1 MRCVFRRAQAARRK
15 QKAAEEAL
23 AYRELARETCEGRPG
38 FAALKLKHENEVT
51 QLKMMG
57 YNEAAALRK
66 RATARF
72 RSVPNLWVLSSGSGS
87 GPGCGSFSRVHA
99 NDLSRTGG
107 LLHVTLYPHLPPQ
120 HRRYLSLG
128 YTANIVDRAVE
139 WVSPHPIRLIWVA
152 SVQPAAVMISSGSRP
167 RRTRGSPT
175 PARWARSMIGQRLRW
190 GCCRATATGRRRGRQ
205 PSQQL
210 RRRELT
216 QRCRNGCGHPSTGG

>member
-72 RSVPNLWVLSSGSGS
+72 RSVPDLWVSGSGSGS
-87 GPGCGSFSRVHA
+87 GPGCGSFSQPIYRAQAVCCTSHCTRT
-99 NDLSRTGG
+99 SR
-107 LLHVTLYPHLPPQ
+107 
-120 HRRYLSLG
+120 RS
-128 YTANIVDRAVE
+128 I
-139 WVSPHPIRLIWVA
+139 
-152 SVQPAAVMISSGSRP
+152 AATCPWATPRTSS
-167 RRTRGSPT
+167 TE
-175 PARWARSMIGQRLRW
+175 RWSG
-190 GCCRATATGRRRGRQ
+190 
-205 PSQQL
+205 
-210 RRRELT
+210 
-216 QRCRNGCGHPSTGG
+216 